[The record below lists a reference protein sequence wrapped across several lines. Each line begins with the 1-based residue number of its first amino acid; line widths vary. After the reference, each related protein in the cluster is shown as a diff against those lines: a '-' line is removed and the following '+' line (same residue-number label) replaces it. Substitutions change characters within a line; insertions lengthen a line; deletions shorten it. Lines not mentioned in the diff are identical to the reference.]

1 MAQGQAYKQTLLTQ
15 IDRVKNLV
23 ARTDQEA
30 AISLQYRMRDL
41 QKANQEQQALTRQL
55 KELMEQHS
63 SKKFLLDEATIKDL
77 TARIGEATAGHLI
90 NSLYSHLSSNPG
102 IDTIRIPSRIMDV
115 GLQAQLEQPNECIT
129 KDSLVSAFGLASD
142 VPQQDLKRCISM
154 GSALSLG
161 DQDRI
166 KWMIESSRLRD
177 WLNFPR
183 SRILLINGNGD
194 ANEMFSSTTFLSAKL
209 LESLGHIEPIII
221 QHFFCSLHTSSRK
234 DTMADATGL
243 IKSFSFQLLQRDAS
257 WDLAFLSSTDIEKI
271 RENHL
276 DTVCSLFR
284 GLLQQLPDMTFLFWM
299 IDGINYYERSER
311 RRDFLKVILELLGL
325 IKDCK
330 GVIIKLLLTCP
341 GTSFF
346 VKDMLDKDDIL
357 HVPATVD
364 GSRQGWSEGAY
375 QKTLGHEIKRLDDA
389 GPSE

>member
-1 MAQGQAYKQTLLTQ
+1 MQPSLT
-15 IDRVKNLV
+15 IV
-23 ARTDQEA
+23 AA
-30 AISLQYRMRDL
+30 
-41 QKANQEQQALTRQL
+41 
-55 KELMEQHS
+55 
-63 SKKFLLDEATIKDL
+63 
-77 TARIGEATAGHLI
+77 
-90 NSLYSHLSSNPG
+90 
-102 IDTIRIPSRIMDV
+102 
-115 GLQAQLEQPNECIT
+115 IT
-129 KDSLVSAFGLASD
+129 KDVLVSAFGLAPD
-142 VPQQDLKRCISM
+142 VPQQDLKRCLSM
-154 GSALSLG
+154 GSALSLI

-183 SRILLINGNGD
+183 SRILLINGNSD

-243 IKSFSFQLLQRDAS
+243 IKSFSFQLLQRDIS
-257 WDLAFLSSTDIEKI
+257 WDLTFLSSTDIEKL

-284 GLLQQLPDMTFLFWM
+284 GLLQQLPDTTFLFWM

-311 RRDFLKVILELLGL
+311 RQDFLKVVHELLGM
-325 IKDCK
+325 IKDRN
-330 GVIIKLLLTCP
+330 GVVIKLLFTCP

-364 GSRQGWSEGAY
+364 GGRQGWSEGAF
-375 QKTLGHEIKRLDDA
+375 QKTLGHEIERLDDA
-389 GPSE
+389 GPSEKVQSSWKAA